1 EIRRCVPERLER
13 VHDVKS
19 ASARRGRETWLLVLA
34 AQELAQARIL
44 RLELAQRAR
53 LDLAHPL
60 PGDADLGA
68 DLLERG
74 RLAVVQAEAGL
85 EHVARALGQRLQG
98 GLELLLALAA
108 DDQRVG
114 LARVRVLDH
123 LREVGLAV
131 A

>member
-53 LDLAHPL
+53 LDLAHTL
-60 PGDADLGA
+60 AGDADLGA

-74 RLAVVQAEAGL
+74 GLAFVKAEAGFERL
-85 EHVARALGQRLQG
+85 ARALRELLEG
-98 GLELLLALAA
+98 GLQLLLALAS
-108 DDQRVG
+108 DDQGLG
-114 LARVRVLDH
+114 LAGVRVFDH
-123 LREVGLAV
+123 L
-131 A
+131 